1 MTTEVQVRDALV
13 GYIDTAWK
21 DTYPSVEVFYENTI
35 KINLDSVG
43 SVFLRVVIEFVDSM
57 RQGIDPVPNTRRYGN
72 VLLQVF
78 CRDGQGTRD
87 ALSKI
92 GYLRDLLKYRD
103 VGGATL
109 DCPRV
114 RGSKTNN
121 GWTGQELIVPFT
133 YWQ

>member
-21 DTYPSVEVFYENTI
+21 DTYPSVEVFYENNI

-57 RQGIDPVPNTRRYGN
+57 RQGIDPVPNTRSYGN

-78 CRDGQGTRD
+78 CKDGQGTRD

>member
-13 GYIDTAWK
+13 TYIDAEWK
-21 DTYPSVEVFYENTI
+21 STYPTVKVFYENTI

-43 SVFLRVVIEFVDSM
+43 PVFLRVVIEFVDSI
-57 RQGIDPVPNTRRYGN
+57 RQGIDPSPNTRSYGDI
-72 VLLQVF
+72 LLQVF
-78 CRDGQGTRD
+78 CKDGQGTRD
-87 ALSKI
+87 ALAKI

-114 RGSKTNN
+114 RGTKTSN
-121 GWTGQELIVPFT
+121 GWTSQELVVPFT

>member
-57 RQGIDPVPNTRRYGN
+57 RQGIDPVPNTRSYGN

-78 CRDGQGTRD
+78 
-87 ALSKI
+87 
-92 GYLRDLLKYRD
+92 
-103 VGGATL
+103 
-109 DCPRV
+109 
-114 RGSKTNN
+114 
-121 GWTGQELIVPFT
+121 
-133 YWQ
+133 